1 LKGVFPVNKKYLVAV
16 GLIVMLLFLTL
27 LTACAPTNDTSEA
40 EESSLQGHYVGYA
53 WQGEVDGVE
62 LTEASQYIETIL
74 KLDEE
79 GIITDAK
86 MRFFVQKDGFWIAR
100 QSGNAFVSVDFSVT
114 PTQATPGENYAPGDS
129 MFTIYTADMMSLYAV
144 AVSPENVTAAA
155 LVCPVTRYQYEIRLT
170 PDTDFNMPINEVTI
184 GSGMLVPT
192 IRTSGSGLLRPDD
205 WDLFADRN
213 IFNIDRWSHVVNDK
227 GIFEGI
233 DEGSSLMAF
242 LEAMGVEFADGIPQP
257 LDAKYGYFGLGGW
270 DGNYQAI
277 EEFLIGKNATEL
289 TSLIDWSLPYYAGA
303 INDKNQF
310 GVDVTSGA
318 TRTVQNS
325 IDGISGA
332 TVRMSREGTSYQRA
346 LVDAGIITEEDV
358 IIGRF

>member
-1 LKGVFPVNKKYLVAV
+1 VKRKVIVAAGLV
-16 GLIVMLLFLTL
+16 LLFLL
-27 LTACAPTNDTSEA
+27 LMLLAACTPATDTSVAGET
-40 EESSLQGHYVGYA
+40 SLKGHYVGYS

-62 LTEASQYIETIL
+62 LADATQYIETIL
-74 KLDEE
+74 ELDED

-86 MRFFVQKDGFWIAR
+86 MRFFVQKDGFWITR
-100 QSGNAFVSVDFSVT
+100 QSGNAFVSVAFSVI
-114 PTQATPGENYAPGDS
+114 PTQATPGENYTPGDS
-129 MFTIYTADMMSLYAV
+129 MFTIYTADMMSFYTV
-144 AVSPENVTAAA
+144 AVSPENVTAVAI
-155 LVCPVTRYQYEIRLT
+155 VCPVTRYQYEIRL
-170 PDTDFNMPINEVTI
+170 PADTDFTMPIGEVTI

-192 IRTSGSGLLRPDD
+192 VRTSGSGLVRPDD
-205 WDLFADRN
+205 WETLANNN
-213 IFNIDRWSHVVNDK
+213 IFNIERWSHVVNDQ
-227 GIFEGI
+227 GILEGI
-233 DEGSSLMAF
+233 DEASSLTEF
-242 LEAMGVEFADGIPQP
+242 LSAMGVEFADGIPQS
-257 LDAKYGYFGLGGW
+257 LEVKYGYFGLGGW
-270 DGNYQAI
+270 EGNYQAI

-303 INDKNQF
+303 INEENQF
-310 GVDVTSGA
+310 GIDVASGA

>member
-1 LKGVFPVNKKYLVAV
+1 MKRKYVVVV
-16 GLIVMLLFLTL
+16 GLVGLLILMLLA
-27 LTACAPTNDTSEA
+27 ACTPSTDTSGTDEV
-40 EESSLQGHYVGYA
+40 SLEGRYVGYS

-62 LTEASQYIETIL
+62 LADATQYIETIL
-74 KLDEE
+74 ELNED

-86 MRFFVQKDGFWIAR
+86 MRFFVQKDGFWIMR
-100 QSGNAFVSVDFSVT
+100 QSGNAFVSVDHSVS
-114 PTQATPGENYAPGDS
+114 PIQATPGENYAPGES
-129 MFTIYTADMMSLYAV
+129 MFTIYTADMMSFYAV
-144 AVSPENVTAAA
+144 AVSSENVIAAA

-170 PDTDFNMPINEVTI
+170 PDTDFAMPMSEVTI

-192 IRTSGSGLLRPDD
+192 VRTSGSGLLRPDD
-205 WDLFADRN
+205 WDPLAEKN
-213 IFNIDRWSHVVNDK
+213 ILNIDRWSHVINDQ
-227 GIFEGI
+227 GMFEGI
-233 DEGSSLMAF
+233 DEASSLMNF
-242 LEAMGVEFADGIPQP
+242 LEAMGVEFAGGIPQP
-257 LDAKYGYFGLGGW
+257 LDVKYGYFGLGGW
-270 DGNYQAI
+270 EGNYQAI

-303 INDKNQF
+303 INDENQF
-310 GVDVTSGA
+310 GIDVASGA

-346 LVDAGIITEEDV
+346 LVDAGIITEDDV

>member
-1 LKGVFPVNKKYLVAV
+1 MKRKYILAVVLV
-16 GLIVMLLFLTL
+16 GLFLLLMLLA
-27 LTACAPTNDTSEA
+27 ACTPVTDNSGTEEA
-40 EESSLQGHYVGYA
+40 SLQGHYVGYS

-62 LTEASQYIETIL
+62 LAEANQYIETVL
-74 KLDEE
+74 ELDEE
-79 GIITDAK
+79 GNITDAK
-86 MRFFVQKDGFWIAR
+86 MRFFVQKDGFWITR
-100 QSGNAFVSVDFSVT
+100 QSGNAFVSVDFSVV
-114 PTQATPGENYAPGDS
+114 PTQATPGENYAPGNS
-129 MFTIYTADMMSLYAV
+129 MFTIFTADLMSFYAV
-144 AVSPENVTAAA
+144 AVSPENVTAVA

-170 PDTDFNMPINEVTI
+170 PDSDFTMPMSEVTI

-192 IRTSGSGLLRPDD
+192 VRTSGAGLLKPDD
-205 WDLFADRN
+205 WDLLADKN

-233 DEGSSLMAF
+233 DEASSLMDF
-242 LEAMGVEFADGIPQP
+242 LEAMGVEFAGGTPQQ
-257 LDAKYGYFGLGGW
+257 LDVKYGYFGLGGW
-270 DGNYQAI
+270 KGNYQAI

-289 TSLIDWSLPYYAGA
+289 TSLIDWTLPYYAGA
-303 INDKNQF
+303 INDENQF
-310 GVDVTSGA
+310 GIDVASGA

-346 LVDAGIITEEDV
+346 LVDAGIIAEDDV